1 MQKLNKVTLLVITA
15 IFLNGCV
22 IVAGDRDWGDS
33 DWQDK
38 QSQNRHQISQL
49 DLNMPRT
56 EVLEKMGVP
65 NFSEALVK
73 GEQEYRVLY
82 YRTQRT
88 KSDGET
94 TKDET
99 TPLVFKN
106 DKLIGWGSEALNHL
120 G

>member
-1 MQKLNKVTLLVITA
+1 MQQLSKVTILLITVIL
-15 IFLNGCV
+15 LNGCV
-22 IVAGDRDWGDS
+22 IVAGDRDWEGNN
-33 DWQDK
+33 WQKK
-38 QSQNRHQISQL
+38 QSLNRKHISQL
-49 DLNMPRT
+49 SLSMTRN

-65 NFSEALVK
+65 NYSDALIK
-73 GEQEYRVLY
+73 DGQEYRVLY

-94 TKDET
+94 SKDET

-106 DKLIGWGSEALNHL
+106 DQLIGWGNEALKQL